1 MLAKIR
7 KKHLGTEGFI
17 IIIVDLQYNERKSVN
32 WFRHSCGHCFFSLLD
47 IKKLKP
53 QKDCC
58 INQKTNF
65 METKSFLTIVTI
77 LAISMLSFPSFSGNF
92 YDNTPI
98 EQSAITDSSK
108 VVLNIEGMTC
118 GGCESQINGVL
129 NKTEGV
135 ISCNASYKD
144 ASVTIIYDKEVTDSE
159 GLSKIISKKTKFKV
173 IGIKDE

>member
-1 MLAKIR
+1 
-7 KKHLGTEGFI
+7 
-17 IIIVDLQYNERKSVN
+17 
-32 WFRHSCGHCFFSLLD
+32 
-47 IKKLKP
+47 
-53 QKDCC
+53 
-58 INQKTNF
+58 

-98 EQSAITDSSK
+98 EQSEIADSSK
-108 VVLNIEGMTC
+108 IVLNIEGMTC

>member
-1 MLAKIR
+1 MAKYNFYLKD
-7 KKHLGTEGFI
+7 KKSNIGFN
-17 IIIVDLQYNERKSVN
+17 IIVLGYAWYQ
-32 WFRHSCGHCFFSLLD
+32 
-47 IKKLKP
+47 KLKP

-108 VVLNIEGMTC
+108 IVLNIEGMTC
-118 GGCESQINGVL
+118 GGCESQINRVL